1 MHVGELPLVLF
12 TLLTQM
18 SVGSFVVLGAVQVLA
33 RRRYPAAT
41 VDRLSDPALYAIGP
55 VMVAALA
62 VSLLHLGNPV
72 NLLNVL
78 NNLGS
83 SWLSR
88 EILLGC
94 VFTALGAGFAL
105 CQWRRWLTPGIRQAV
120 AAVTALVG
128 LAFVWASAQVYL
140 IPTVPAWNTWTTP
153 VAFFA
158 TTSLLGCLAVGATF
172 VVAASLRAR
181 RPGAEGAERA
191 DGAEAVLD
199 AMLRSS
205 LRGIGLASIGVLAVE
220 LLVLPAWLLG
230 LANDGSPAAT
240 AAAAALT
247 AGGWLHLRLVLA
259 VLGAG
264 VLALFLYR
272 AAAAGGRR
280 LLLVTASSAFVLVL
294 VAETVGRV
302 QFFESYARIGI

>member
-1 MHVGELPLVLF
+1 MSVGELPLVLF

-18 SVGSFVVLGAVQVLA
+18 AVGSFVVLGAVHVLA
-33 RRRYPAAT
+33 RRRHPAST
-41 VDRLSDPALYAIGP
+41 VDRLSDPALFAIGP

-78 NNLGS
+78 NNVGS

-105 CQWRRWLTPGIRQAV
+105 LQWRRWLTPGVRQAV
-120 AAVTALVG
+120 AGATAVVG

-140 IPTVPAWNTWTTP
+140 IPTVPSWNSWTTP
-153 VAFFA
+153 VGFLA
-158 TTSLLGCLAVGATF
+158 TTFLLGCLAVGAAF
-172 VVAASLRAR
+172 VVAATVRAR
-181 RPGAEGAERA
+181 RPDPDAAAAVDA
-191 DGAEAVLD
+191 DVD
-199 AMLRSS
+199 ALLRRS
-205 LRGIGLASIGVLAVE
+205 LRGIGLGAIGVLAVE

-230 LANDGSPAAT
+230 LANDGSPAA
-240 AAAAALT
+240 AAAADALT

-259 VLGAG
+259 VIGAG

-280 LLLVTASSAFVLVL
+280 LLLVTAGSAFVLVL

>member
-1 MHVGELPLVLF
+1 MPVGELPLVLF

-18 SVGSFVVLGAVQVLA
+18 SVGSFVALGAVHVLA

-94 VFTALGAGFAL
+94 AFTALGAAFAL
-105 CQWRRWLTPGIRQAV
+105 CQWRRWLTPGVRQAV
-120 AAVTALVG
+120 AAVTAVVG
-128 LAFVWASAQVYL
+128 LVFVWASAQVYL
-140 IPTVPAWNTWTTP
+140 IPTVPAWDTWTTP
-153 VAFFA
+153 VAFLA
-158 TTSLLGCLAVGATF
+158 TTFLLGCLAVGAAF
-172 VVAASLRAR
+172 VVAASVRTRRAAAQGA
-181 RPGAEGAERA
+181 RPE
-191 DGAEAVLD
+191 AEAEVD

-205 LRGIGLASIGVLAVE
+205 LRGIGLTAIAVLAVE

-259 VLGAG
+259 VLGGG

-280 LLLVTASSAFVLVL
+280 LLLVTAGSAFVLVL

>member
-94 VFTALGAGFAL
+94 AFTALGAGFAL
-105 CQWRRWLTPGIRQAV
+105 CQWRRWLGPGVRQAV
-120 AAVTALVG
+120 AGVTALVG

-140 IPTVPAWNTWTTP
+140 LPTVPAWNTWTTP
-153 VAFFA
+153 VGFLA
-158 TTSLLGCLAVGATF
+158 TTFLLGGLAVGAAF
-172 VVAASLRAR
+172 VVAATLRAR
-181 RPGAEGAERA
+181 RPGT
-191 DGAEAVLD
+191 DGEEAVVD
-199 AMLRSS
+199 AMLRGS

-230 LANDGSPAAT
+230 LAGDGGPAAT
-240 AAAAALT
+240 AAVAALT
-247 AGGWLHLRLVLA
+247 GGGWLHVRLVLA